1 MEAPAPIENAATMRR
16 RRARRAYLVLGAV
29 AVLVLAV
36 YGGHWFLTRDEVSTD
51 DAVVEADV
59 VPLALRV
66 GGAVRAVHIRDHQ
79 RVARGDLLIEIDP
92 ADLEARVRQAEAELE
107 ASRATREA
115 ADAQVR
121 IARASSSG
129 GQSSARAQ
137 LAGSGAGVKAARARV
152 EAARAARARA
162 QAEAREAESALTRAR
177 HLAEKSAATAKE
189 VEEAEAA
196 SAAAGAAVSA
206 AVAQVAAAEEEERG
220 ARTRVDDAAGR
231 VEQTGALDAQIAV
244 AEAQAQVAAARVATA
259 EAAVEQ
265 ARLQLSYTRLVA
277 PSDGIASQLAV
288 RPGQVVVPGQL
299 ALELVPPTTYV
310 IARFKETDIG
320 RIHPGQEVDIEVDAL
335 GARQL
340 HGRVDSV
347 SPATSS
353 RFSLLQPE
361 NGTGNFVKVV
371 KRIPVKINWEGAGA
385 GAPVLQPGL
394 SAEVTVHV
402 D

>member
-1 MEAPAPIENAATMRR
+1 MEAPAPHENPAAIRR
-16 RRARRAYLVLGAV
+16 RKARRAYLVLGAV
-29 AVLVLAV
+29 AAAALAV
-36 YGGHWFLTRDEVSTD
+36 YGIHWLLTRDLVSTD

-59 VPLALRV
+59 VPLAFRV

-79 RVARGDLLIEIDP
+79 RVARGDLVVEIDP
-92 ADLEARVRQAEAELE
+92 ADLQARLEQAEAELE
-107 ASRATREA
+107 AARAARSA

-121 IARASSSG
+121 IARASSTG

-137 LAGSGAGVKAARARV
+137 LAGTGAGVKAARARV
-152 EAARAARARA
+152 AAARAARARA
-162 QAEAREAESALTRAR
+162 QAEAREADSALTRAR
-177 HLAEKSAATAKE
+177 HLAAKSAATAQE
-189 VEEAEAA
+189 VEAAEAA

-206 AVAQVAAAEEEERG
+206 AIAQVAAAEEEERG
-220 ARTRVDDAAGR
+220 AHTRVADAAGR
-231 VEQTGALDAQIAV
+231 VEETSALDAQVAV
-244 AEAQAQVAAARVATA
+244 AEAQAQAAAARIATA

-265 ARLQLSYTRLVA
+265 ARLQLSYTRLLA
-277 PSDGIASQLAV
+277 PSDGVASQLAV
-288 RPGQVVVPGQL
+288 RPGQVVAAGQL
-299 ALELVPPTTYV
+299 ALELVPSATYV
-310 IARFKETDIG
+310 IARFKETDIA

-335 GARQL
+335 GAREL
-340 HGRVDSV
+340 HGTVDSI

-371 KRIPVKINWEGAGA
+371 KRIPVKIRWDGGG

-394 SAEVTVHV
+394 SAEVTVHA